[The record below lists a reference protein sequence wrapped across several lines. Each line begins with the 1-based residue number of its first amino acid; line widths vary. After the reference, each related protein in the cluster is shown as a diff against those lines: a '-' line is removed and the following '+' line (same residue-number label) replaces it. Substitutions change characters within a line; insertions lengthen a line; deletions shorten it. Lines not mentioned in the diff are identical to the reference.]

1 MSLLDYAETVFK
13 NLYMNN
19 VRLNQYAYKASQNTK
34 FDTIISNDKAC
45 FEIIKSEYEF
55 QIDNYPIH
63 NLNRASHILITWIL
77 GIGISKSLSINTST
91 CYDFDCGFGKQN
103 WDILWLQSA
112 IIHDYGYF
120 RKELSNNNLTL
131 NEICGKYSLLRDD
144 YGNGELSYLNGMS
157 QNGFRE
163 YFTYTYD
170 EIKNYFDL
178 RKNMLCSSN
187 NTDGDELLDHGII
200 GGCIAFR
207 KYCEQLQKSA
217 QLPSITIIQVEK
229 IACYTAASHN
239 IFKSDSCKNDE
250 LYQQYE
256 LNNLLSHL
264 PPRINESN
272 PLLLLL
278 SLIDTIECTKR
289 FSKKE
294 NPEEYLE
301 QKTTLKYVNIESF
314 QDKIVL
320 DFFPLFEYLK
330 NTRKSENMC
339 NKLMKHIEQ
348 IKGLKNWTSIKVSE
362 INKYSL
368 SISK

>member
-1 MSLLDYAETVFK
+1 
-13 NLYMNN
+13 MN
-19 VRLNQYAYKASQNTK
+19 V
-34 FDTIISNDKAC
+34 
-45 FEIIKSEYEF
+45 
-55 QIDNYPIH
+55 
-63 NLNRASHILITWIL
+63 
-77 GIGISKSLSINTST
+77 
-91 CYDFDCGFGKQN
+91 
-103 WDILWLQSA
+103 
-112 IIHDYGYF
+112 
-120 RKELSNNNLTL
+120 
-131 NEICGKYSLLRDD
+131 
-144 YGNGELSYLNGMS
+144 
-157 QNGFRE
+157 
-163 YFTYTYD
+163 
-170 EIKNYFDL
+170 L
-178 RKNMLCSSN
+178 RK
-187 NTDGDELLDHGII
+187 G
-200 GGCIAFR
+200 
-207 KYCEQLQKSA
+207 
-217 QLPSITIIQVEK
+217 EK
-229 IACYTAASHN
+229 NGLYTAASHN

-256 LNNLLSHL
+256 LNNLLSSL

-330 NTRKSENMC
+330 NTRKSKNMC

-362 INKYSL
+362 INEYSL